1 MIIQLTAPL
10 THTSRPSMNST
21 SDIPGLWSA
30 FRRIVSRDLLVTV
43 RRGHQWLNPLFFF
56 VIVVTLFPLGVGPE
70 AETLSGI
77 APGVVWV
84 AALLATLLGLDLLF
98 TAEFRDGTLEQMLLQ
113 PQPLSLLVLGKLVA
127 HWIVTALPLI
137 IVAPLL
143 GLLMQLPMRAVP
155 ALVLGLLP
163 GTLVLVFLGGIG
175 SALTVGVRFG
185 GVLLAILVLPLY
197 VPVLIFGSS
206 MVQGVL
212 LDRSYEAQLSLL
224 LAIALLCISLAPLAI
239 AASLRIAVS
248 DD

>member
-1 MIIQLTAPL
+1 
-10 THTSRPSMNST
+10 MNST
-21 SDIPGLWSA
+21 TDIPGLWSA
-30 FRRIVSRDLLVTV
+30 FRRTVQRDLLVTV

-127 HWIVTALPLI
+127 HWIVTAIP
-137 IVAPLL
+137 
-143 GLLMQLPMRAVP
+143 
-155 ALVLGLLP
+155 
-163 GTLVLVFLGGIG
+163 LVLVFLGGIG

-212 LDRSYEAQLSLL
+212 LGRSYEAQLSLL